1 MPIYFKTLICTEKP
15 IFDIN
20 DNLLRPGKYIFEV
33 TDFSEKGGIIKGY
46 VMGFNDNR
54 KIKVE
59 FKYFSVIKL
68 MSKAQ
73 SWLLRRTELDT
84 NPNFP
89 NAPSP
94 PPSPNDVNKKAFV
107 EPMNLTLSYFD
118 RCLSKRNKIILDKLE
133 KEECSI
139 CLGEENLNKK
149 LKCGHIFHDKC
160 IKEWIEKGSSTC
172 PVCRATIEQDN
183 YLRRCC

>member
-1 MPIYFKTLICTEKP
+1 MPIYFKTLISTEKP

-33 TDFSEKGGIIKGY
+33 IDFSENGGIIKGY
-46 VMGFNDNR
+46 VRGFNDN
-54 KIKVE
+54 KKVKLE

-73 SWLLRRTELDT
+73 SWLLRRTQLDP

-89 NAPSP
+89 DAPSP
-94 PPSPNDVNKKAFV
+94 PPSPNDANKKSFV
-107 EPMNLTLSYFD
+107 EPMNLTLSLFD
-118 RCLSKRNKIILDKLE
+118 RCISKRNKIILDKLE
-133 KEECSI
+133 KEECSV

-149 LKCGHIFHDKC
+149 LVCGHVFHAKC

-172 PVCRATIEQDN
+172 PVCRATIDSN
-183 YLRRCC
+183 KYLKSCC